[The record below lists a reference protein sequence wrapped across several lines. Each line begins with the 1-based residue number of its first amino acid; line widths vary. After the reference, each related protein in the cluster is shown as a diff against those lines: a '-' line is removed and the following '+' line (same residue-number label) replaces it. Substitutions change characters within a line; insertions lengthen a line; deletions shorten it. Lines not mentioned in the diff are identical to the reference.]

1 MNGKKYIIA
10 ALSALL
16 TIFTLPFSAAGQSKY
31 RDVSAGLFHVLTL
44 KNDGSVWAMGANRY
58 GQLGDGTT
66 TMRKKPVKVMDN
78 AVAVAAGGIHSLAID
93 ANGALW
99 AWGDNESCQLGNG
112 TQVNALRP
120 VKIMDGV

>member
-44 KNDGSVWAMGANRY
+44 KTMAPY
-58 GQLGDGTT
+58 GPWEPTD
-66 TMRKKPVKVMDN
+66 M
-78 AVAVAAGGIHSLAID
+78 AS
-93 ANGALW
+93 
-99 AWGDNESCQLGNG
+99 
-112 TQVNALRP
+112 
-120 VKIMDGV
+120 